1 MKNKRYFLGQIF
13 IIIILLLIVSGLTGY
28 IVFDKVNEK
37 NIEDKSTEEINKEDK
52 STEEINKQAF
62 DFSKV
67 IDAINNN
74 LNLSEQEKNKI
85 LANRTIFEDNFDYY
99 DINVLTKTLKTLKI
113 KYVDDICVSNKII
126 KGTYDS
132 NDNLITFYTASSLDD
147 VTDDLFTHE
156 FSHLFQSL
164 TLDSSD
170 CSFLVEA
177 TNVLANNEYYG
188 TEPNYDPAYSVQRNC
203 VEMLSLIIGNSAIK
217 KFYNFP
223 SIHIIVDELYKI
235 YPNYEK
241 AYEFVGLLNSYQSLF
256 FISDKDENVSKKME
270 EIEKSIKEMLQFYY
284 KEKYKFSAEND
295 LIMLFKLDSNKFN
308 MKVKEMLNLDNEL
321 VNAILKSNSSIIN
334 TTLNNKYVFDIE
346 KTNIIDY
353 EDVPIDYAIDLGA
366 VSKSGEILING
377 WSINS
382 DGKTAKRPIMTKEK
396 IKEIVIDDSNRYLE

>member
-1 MKNKRYFLGQIF
+1 M
-13 IIIILLLIVSGLTGY
+13 
-28 IVFDKVNEK
+28 
-37 NIEDKSTEEINKEDK
+37 
-52 STEEINKQAF
+52 
-62 DFSKV
+62 
-67 IDAINNN
+67 
-74 LNLSEQEKNKI
+74 
-85 LANRTIFEDNFDYY
+85 
-99 DINVLTKTLKTLKI
+99 TKTLKTLKI
-113 KYVDDICVSNKII
+113 KYVHDICVSNKII
-126 KGTYDS
+126 KGTYDN

-217 KFYNFP
+217 KFYNLP

-321 VNAILKSNSSIIN
+321 VNAILKNNSSIIN

>member
-1 MKNKRYFLGQIF
+1 MKNKRYFFWQIF

-28 IVFDKVNEK
+28 IVYDKVKEK
-37 NIEDKSTEEINKEDK
+37 NIEDKSTEKINKEDK
-52 STEEINKQAF
+52 STEEINKNAF

-113 KYVDDICVSNKII
+113 KYVHDICVSNKII

-217 KFYNFP
+217 KFYNLP

-241 AYEFVGLLNSYQSLF
+241 ADEFVGLLNSYQSLF
-256 FISDKDENVSKKME
+256 FISDADENVSKKME
-270 EIEKSIKEMLQFYY
+270 EIEKSIKEMLRFYY

-295 LIMLFKLDSNKFN
+295 LIMLFKLDRNKFN
-308 MKVKEMLNLDNEL
+308 MKIKEMLNLDNEL
-321 VNAILKSNSSIIN
+321 VNAILKSNPSIIN

>member
-1 MKNKRYFLGQIF
+1 MKNKRYFFWQIF

-28 IVFDKVNEK
+28 IVYDKVKEK
-37 NIEDKSTEEINKEDK
+37 NIEDKSTEKINKEDK
-52 STEEINKQAF
+52 STEEINKETF

-113 KYVDDICVSNKII
+113 KYVHDICVSNKII
-126 KGTYDS
+126 KGTYDN

-217 KFYNFP
+217 KFYNLP

-353 EDVPIDYAIDLGA
+353 EDVPIDHAIDLGA

>member
-1 MKNKRYFLGQIF
+1 MKNKRYFFWQIF

-28 IVFDKVNEK
+28 IVYDKVKEK
-37 NIEDKSTEEINKEDK
+37 NIEDKSTEKINKEDK
-52 STEEINKQAF
+52 STEEINKNAF

-74 LNLSEQEKNKI
+74 LNLSKQEKNKI

-113 KYVDDICVSNKII
+113 KYVHDIYVSNKII

-164 TLDSSD
+164 TLYSSD

-241 AYEFVGLLNSYQSLF
+241 ADEFVGLLNSYQSLF
-256 FISDKDENVSKKME
+256 FISDADENVSKKME
-270 EIEKSIKEMLQFYY
+270 EIEKSIKEMLRFYY

-295 LIMLFKLDSNKFN
+295 LIMLFKLDRNKFN
-308 MKVKEMLNLDNEL
+308 MKIKEMLNLDNEL
-321 VNAILKSNSSIIN
+321 VNAILKSNPSIIN

>member
-1 MKNKRYFLGQIF
+1 MKNKRYFFWQIF
-13 IIIILLLIVSGLTGY
+13 IIIILLLIVSGLTSY
-28 IVFDKVNEK
+28 IVYDKVKEK
-37 NIEDKSTEEINKEDK
+37 NIEDKSTEKINKEDK
-52 STEEINKQAF
+52 STEEINKETF

-113 KYVDDICVSNKII
+113 KYVHDICVSNKII
-126 KGTYDS
+126 KGTYDN

-217 KFYNFP
+217 KFYNLP

-270 EIEKSIKEMLQFYY
+270 EIEKLIKEMLQFYY

-353 EDVPIDYAIDLGA
+353 EDVPIDHAIDLGA

>member
-1 MKNKRYFLGQIF
+1 MKNKRYFFGQIF

-28 IVFDKVNEK
+28 IVYDKVKEK
-37 NIEDKSTEEINKEDK
+37 NIEDKSTEKINKEDK
-52 STEEINKQAF
+52 STEEINKETF

-113 KYVDDICVSNKII
+113 KYVHDICVSNKII
-126 KGTYDS
+126 KGTYDN
-132 NDNLITFYTASSLDD
+132 NDNLITFYTAFSLDD

-256 FISDKDENVSKKME
+256 FISDNDENVSKKME
-270 EIEKSIKEMLQFYY
+270 EIEKSIKEMLKFYY

-295 LIMLFKLDSNKFN
+295 LIMLLKLDINKFN
-308 MKVKEMLNLDNEL
+308 MKVKEMFDVEDEL
-321 VNAILKSNSSIIN
+321 VMVLLKSNSSIIN

-346 KTNIIDY
+346 KSNVIDY
-353 EDVPIDYAIDLGA
+353 EDVPIDYAIGLGA

>member
-1 MKNKRYFLGQIF
+1 MKNKRYFFWQIF

-28 IVFDKVNEK
+28 IVYDKVKEK
-37 NIEDKSTEEINKEDK
+37 NIEDKSTEKINKGDK
-52 STEEINKQAF
+52 STEEINKETF

-113 KYVDDICVSNKII
+113 KYVHDICVSNKII
-126 KGTYDS
+126 KGTYDN

-217 KFYNFP
+217 KFYNLP

-353 EDVPIDYAIDLGA
+353 EDVPIDHAIDLGA

>member
-1 MKNKRYFLGQIF
+1 MKNKRYFFWQIF

-28 IVFDKVNEK
+28 IVYDKVKEK
-37 NIEDKSTEEINKEDK
+37 NIEDKSTEKINKEDK
-52 STEEINKQAF
+52 STEEINKETF

-113 KYVDDICVSNKII
+113 KYVHDICVSNKII
-126 KGTYDS
+126 KGTYDN

-217 KFYNFP
+217 KFYNLP

>member
-52 STEEINKQAF
+52 STEEINKEAF

-99 DINVLTKTLKTLKI
+99 DINVLTETLKTLKI
-113 KYVDDICVSNKII
+113 KYVHDIYASNKNI
-126 KGTYDS
+126 KGTYNN

-256 FISDKDENVSKKME
+256 FISDNDENVSKKME
-270 EIEKSIKEMLQFYY
+270 EIEKSIKEMLKFYY

-295 LIMLFKLDSNKFN
+295 LIMLLKLDINKFN
-308 MKVKEMLNLDNEL
+308 MKVKEMFDVEDEL
-321 VNAILKSNSSIIN
+321 VMVLLKSNSSIIN

-346 KTNIIDY
+346 KSNVIDY
-353 EDVPIDYAIDLGA
+353 EDVPIDYAIGLGA

-377 WSINS
+377 WSVSS

>member
-1 MKNKRYFLGQIF
+1 MKNKRYFFWQIF
-13 IIIILLLIVSGLTGY
+13 IIIILLLIVSGLTSY
-28 IVFDKVNEK
+28 IVYDKVKEK
-37 NIEDKSTEEINKEDK
+37 NIEDKSTEKINKEDK
-52 STEEINKQAF
+52 SGEEINKETF

-113 KYVDDICVSNKII
+113 KYVHDICVSNKII
-126 KGTYDS
+126 KGTYDN

-217 KFYNFP
+217 KFYNLP

-270 EIEKSIKEMLQFYY
+270 EIEKLIKEMLQFYY

-353 EDVPIDYAIDLGA
+353 EDVPIDHAIDLGA

>member
-37 NIEDKSTEEINKEDK
+37 NIEDKSTEEINKE
-52 STEEINKQAF
+52 AF

-113 KYVDDICVSNKII
+113 KYVHDIYVSNKII

-256 FISDKDENVSKKME
+256 FISDNDENVSKKME
-270 EIEKSIKEMLQFYY
+270 EIEKSIKEMLKFYY

-295 LIMLFKLDSNKFN
+295 LIMLLKLDINKFN
-308 MKVKEMLNLDNEL
+308 MKVKEMFDVEDEL
-321 VNAILKSNSSIIN
+321 VKVLLKSNPSIIN
-334 TTLNNKYVFDIE
+334 TAFENKKYLFDLE
-346 KTNIIDY
+346 KSNVIDY

-377 WSINS
+377 WSVSS
-382 DGKTAKRPIMTKEK
+382 DGKTAKRPIETIEK
-396 IKEIVIDDSNRYLE
+396 IKEIEINDSNRYLK

>member
-1 MKNKRYFLGQIF
+1 MKNKRYFFGQIF

-28 IVFDKVNEK
+28 IVYDKVKEK
-37 NIEDKSTEEINKEDK
+37 NIEDKSTEKINKEDK
-52 STEEINKQAF
+52 STEEINKETF

-113 KYVDDICVSNKII
+113 KYVHDICVSNKII
-126 KGTYDS
+126 KGTYDN

-217 KFYNFP
+217 KFYNLP

-353 EDVPIDYAIDLGA
+353 EDVPIDHAIDLGA

>member
-37 NIEDKSTEEINKEDK
+37 NIEDKSTEEINKE
-52 STEEINKQAF
+52 AF

-113 KYVDDICVSNKII
+113 KYVHDICVSNKII

-203 VEMLSLIIGNSAIK
+203 VEMLSFIIGNSAIK

-256 FISDKDENVSKKME
+256 FISDKDKNVSKKME